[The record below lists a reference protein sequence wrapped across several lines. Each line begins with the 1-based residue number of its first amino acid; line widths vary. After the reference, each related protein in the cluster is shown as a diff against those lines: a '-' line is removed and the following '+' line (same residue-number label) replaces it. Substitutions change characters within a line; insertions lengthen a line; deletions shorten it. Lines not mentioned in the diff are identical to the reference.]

1 MRKRSDLQ
9 EPEDQR
15 GRDAVRDVADQT
27 TGTIIPQKRGEVRLQ
42 SVTVHD
48 LDIQPIHVAPR
59 EVRGE
64 TIVLFHQD
72 EA

>member
-1 MRKRSDLQ
+1 MRCGNGRISRNRKISGDVMPYGTLQ
-9 EPEDQR
+9 
-15 GRDAVRDVADQT
+15 
-27 TGTIIPQKRGEVRLQ
+27 K